1 MFFTTVKNW
10 YWYLGKLCVENWIRQ
25 LMLLQT
31 TMGLQQKNLF
41 SWVNYQPGQFP
52 DAIILYGYTGFD
64 AFSGSYMPQRRAVLL
79 FLKDRQ
85 T

>member
-1 MFFTTVKNW
+1 
-10 YWYLGKLCVENWIRQ
+10 
-25 LMLLQT
+25 MLDQT
-31 TMGLQQKNLF
+31 TDADKKNLF

-64 AFSGSYMPQRRAVLL
+64 AFSSSCMPQRRAVLL